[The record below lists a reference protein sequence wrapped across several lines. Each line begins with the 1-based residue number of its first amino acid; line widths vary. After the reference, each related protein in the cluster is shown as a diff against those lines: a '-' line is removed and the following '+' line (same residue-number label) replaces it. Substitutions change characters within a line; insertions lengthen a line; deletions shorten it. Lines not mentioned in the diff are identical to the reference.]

1 MPQTTADP
9 DAALLHYNAL
19 LDAPQP
25 PSAVCNP
32 SLTLWRGWHSSCF
45 QCLLLV
51 VIGMGAVCTSGCH
64 SARAAWLPLTCYAI
78 GQDKYWKEQTRMIGW
93 QRAQAVS
100 IVMLAILAGIGALYL
115 GREICI
121 PIALALLFN
130 SLLRPLVRGLERRGV
145 STVVGATLVSLGLLG
160 VLGVGGFA
168 LVNPVRTW
176 VSQLPAS
183 FEAAGRK
190 LAPAR
195 KSLEQ
200 VSQATQALGEP
211 SGQQPTA
218 SAKSKAPT
226 PPAAPAPAPVP
237 SFLVHLFGTTATL
250 IAGLTEVLLLLYL
263 LLASGDLFLR
273 KLVEVLPMFRDKRTA
288 VEVVEQVQQ
297 ALTRYIVTA
306 LLINV
311 CQGMVVG
318 LALWGLGMPYPWLWG
333 GLTVMFEF
341 IPYLGATGMIVLLA
355 VAAFSQFDS
364 LGRILLVPGTYLVI
378 AALQTNLVSPFVY
391 GQRLKLNPVA
401 VLVGVLFGWLI
412 WGVAGAFLAVPC
424 FATLKILAE
433 HVESLSP
440 IGTFLDE

>member
-1 MPQTTADP
+1 MNMNEQQARM
-9 DAALLHYNAL
+9 
-19 LDAPQP
+19 
-25 PSAVCNP
+25 S
-32 SLTLWRGWHSSCF
+32 GW
-45 QCLLLV
+45 
-51 VIGMGAVCTSGCH
+51 
-64 SARAAWLPLTCYAI
+64 
-78 GQDKYWKEQTRMIGW
+78 E
-93 QRAQAVS
+93 RAQAVS
-100 IVMLAILAGIGALYL
+100 TVMLAILAGIGALYF

-211 SGQQPTA
+211 TGQQPTA

-226 PPAAPAPAPVP
+226 PPAAPAPVP

-273 KLVEVLPMFRDKRTA
+273 KLVEV
-288 VEVVEQVQQ
+288 
-297 ALTRYIVTA
+297 
-306 LLINV
+306 
-311 CQGMVVG
+311 
-318 LALWGLGMPYPWLWG
+318 
-333 GLTVMFEF
+333 
-341 IPYLGATGMIVLLA
+341 
-355 VAAFSQFDS
+355 
-364 LGRILLVPGTYLVI
+364 
-378 AALQTNLVSPFVY
+378 
-391 GQRLKLNPVA
+391 
-401 VLVGVLFGWLI
+401 
-412 WGVAGAFLAVPC
+412 
-424 FATLKILAE
+424 
-433 HVESLSP
+433 
-440 IGTFLDE
+440 